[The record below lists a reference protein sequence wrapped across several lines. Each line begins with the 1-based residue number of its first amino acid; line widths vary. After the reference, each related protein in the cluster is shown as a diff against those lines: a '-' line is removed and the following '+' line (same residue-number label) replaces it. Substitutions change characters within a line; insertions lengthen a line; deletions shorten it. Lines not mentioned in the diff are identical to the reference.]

1 MGYFHNIFT
10 ASTSDCSE
18 VISRAIQPSVSQ
30 ATNDMLIS
38 IPSASEIK
46 EALFSI
52 HPNRAP
58 GPEGF
63 SANFFQSN
71 WATVRYAIIKEIQ
84 DFFTTNILPSSINE
98 THIRLI
104 PKILSPKRVVD
115 YRPIALCNV
124 YYKIISK
131 ILSLRLKP
139 VLEEIIS
146 ENQSSFIQERAISD
160 NVLITH
166 EMLHHL
172 KISKAQKNYSMTVK
186 TDISTTY
193 DRLEWT
199 FLETVLL
206 RMGFHSRFV
215 SWIMQC
221 ITTGMYSFIINDEVT
236 CFVKPYLGI
245 RQGDPISPYVFII
258 CGEVLSGLCK
268 EAQRDGSMIG
278 IRVAT
283 KCPRIN
289 HLLFADD
296 TMFFVR
302 SNQQSCLP
310 LKEILAKYEK
320 ASGQMIN
327 PDKSSIPFSTRT
339 RIDDRIC
346 VKQVLGIEKER
357 GVGKYLGLPELFGR
371 KKRDLFASIVDRI
384 QQRAV
389 CYSSHQLSP
398 AGKLTL
404 LKTVLT
410 AISTFAMTCFLVPI
424 NLCKKIQSVMTRFWW
439 DGSD

>member
-1 MGYFHNIFT
+1 
-10 ASTSDCSE
+10 
-18 VISRAIQPSVSQ
+18 
-30 ATNDMLIS
+30 
-38 IPSASEIK
+38 
-46 EALFSI
+46 
-52 HPNRAP
+52 
-58 GPEGF
+58 
-63 SANFFQSN
+63 
-71 WATVRYAIIKEIQ
+71 
-84 DFFTTNILPSSINE
+84 
-98 THIRLI
+98 
-104 PKILSPKRVVD
+104 
-115 YRPIALCNV
+115 
-124 YYKIISK
+124 
-131 ILSLRLKP
+131 
-139 VLEEIIS
+139 
-146 ENQSSFIQERAISD
+146 
-160 NVLITH
+160 
-166 EMLHHL
+166 
-172 KISKAQKNYSMTVK
+172 
-186 TDISTTY
+186 
-193 DRLEWT
+193 
-199 FLETVLL
+199 
-206 RMGFHSRFV
+206 MGFHRRFV

-245 RQGDPISPYVFII
+245 KQGDPISPYVFII

-278 IRVAT
+278 IRMAT

-296 TMFFVR
+296 TIFFVR
-302 SNQQSCLP
+302 SNQQSCLA

-327 PDKSSIPFSTRT
+327 PDKSSISSSART

-389 CYSSHQLSP
+389 CYSPRRLSP

-410 AISTFAMTCFLVPI
+410 AIPTFAMTCFLLPI
-424 NLCKKIQSVMTRFWW
+424 SLCKKIQSVMTRFWW